1 VVIDT
6 AVMIT
11 RPEFMTMKHIGR
23 DVGAS
28 NQQHG
33 YHKGE
38 GARASCHGIIK
49 VAKVAAARG
58 AKAAETVVVPGVK
71 VVAVSLHRTL
81 TR

>member
-1 VVIDT
+1 
-6 AVMIT
+6 
-11 RPEFMTMKHIGR
+11 MTMRHIGR

-49 VAKVAAARG
+49 AAKAAKVAAARG
-58 AKAAETVVVPGVK
+58 AKAAAETAAVPGVK
-71 VVAVSLHRTL
+71 AVAVSLRRTL

>member
-1 VVIDT
+1 
-6 AVMIT
+6 
-11 RPEFMTMKHIGR
+11 MTMKHIGR
-23 DVGAS
+23 DVEAS

-49 VAKVAAARG
+49 AAKAAKVAAARG

-71 VVAVSLHRTL
+71 VAAVNLHRTL